1 MVAILVSVAPAIRAA
16 DYVEIAVEL
25 KSTWTSQSKTNHHT
39 KTARCVVG
47 TNDWYIAGN
56 FLENAEA
63 HYWLI
68 GTNVIERRINDGLRL
83 CILTAPF
90 SRQRRRAA
98 YCSSAI
104 QLAKMRSISSESFF
118 KPSGLPAPGCSAMPQ
133 PS

>member
-1 MVAILVSVAPAIRAA
+1 MSLRCLAFVQVAILVNFALAIRAA

-25 KSTWTSQSKTNHHT
+25 KSTWTSQSKTNHHSR
-39 KTARCVVG
+39 TARCVVG
-47 TNDWYIAGN
+47 TNDWYTAGN

-90 SRQRRRAA
+90 
-98 YCSSAI
+98 
-104 QLAKMRSISSESFF
+104 
-118 KPSGLPAPGCSAMPQ
+118 
-133 PS
+133 

>member
-47 TNDWYIAGN
+47 TNGWYIAGN

-63 HYWLI
+63 HY
-68 GTNVIERRINDGLRL
+68 
-83 CILTAPF
+83 
-90 SRQRRRAA
+90 
-98 YCSSAI
+98 
-104 QLAKMRSISSESFF
+104 
-118 KPSGLPAPGCSAMPQ
+118 
-133 PS
+133 